1 MFLLYIN
8 KKPKKKLGGTKK
20 MKIIKILISFILGFA
35 TSFILIIYS
44 LQIVN
49 IETTESGAMVT
60 IKLLNAYENYYI
72 KK

>member
-1 MFLLYIN
+1 
-8 KKPKKKLGGTKK
+8 
-20 MKIIKILISFILGFA
+20 MKIVKILISFILGFTA
-35 TSFILIIYS
+35 SFLIMIYS

>member
-1 MFLLYIN
+1 MQ
-8 KKPKKKLGGTKK
+8 K
-20 MKIIKILISFILGFA
+20 IKILISFLLGFA
-35 TSFILIIYS
+35 ISFLIMIYS

-72 KK
+72 EK